1 MGYLIGFV
9 VLLIIFKL
17 SSRSGNPNS
26 STPQATDGSS
36 DNPQRSKA
44 QEMLDAI
51 ASSMTVGIYC
61 AMGDGNLD
69 NRELATL
76 RSWKAEFVKKV
87 PEEIAA
93 NIERAMESEIRL
105 SLKGVSEDRLHSAC
119 VRQQALPVELRCMT
133 LGLAF
138 EIVAADRKVEPSEM
152 ACLKKV
158 ARLLDVPAETFRSLE
173 EKHLKPIQLVAAT
186 SGAANANEQEN
197 LLGIDPTW
205 PKDRKLSKLTSEFAK
220 YNARMQTA
228 RDDKT
233 RAQCRRML
241 EIIADLR
248 EEIMTGRKPN
258 RNPAPKPTPVVQTPA
273 RPAPR
278 PQANALPPPVGS
290 KDEILIGVNLNQ
302 TPRQRLAFLDAEEAR
317 WKGRM
322 TNQLPA
328 AALQRCES
336 ALQAIRRLR
345 NVYQAQL

>member
-17 SSRSGNPNS
+17 SSRSGNSNS
-26 STPQATDGSS
+26 PTVQADDEPSS
-36 DNPQRSKA
+36 NPQRNKA
-44 QEMLDAI
+44 QEMFDAL
-51 ASSMTVGIYC
+51 ASSMTVGVYC

-138 EIVAADRKVEPSEM
+138 EIVAADRKVEPSEL

-173 EKHLKPIQLVAAT
+173 EKHLKPIQLVAASSSST
-186 SGAANANEQEN
+186 
-197 LLGIDPTW
+197 
-205 PKDRKLSKLTSEFAK
+205 
-220 YNARMQTA
+220 
-228 RDDKT
+228 
-233 RAQCRRML
+233 
-241 EIIADLR
+241 
-248 EEIMTGRKPN
+248 
-258 RNPAPKPTPVVQTPA
+258 
-273 RPAPR
+273 
-278 PQANALPPPVGS
+278 
-290 KDEILIGVNLNQ
+290 
-302 TPRQRLAFLDAEEAR
+302 
-317 WKGRM
+317 
-322 TNQLPA
+322 
-328 AALQRCES
+328 
-336 ALQAIRRLR
+336 
-345 NVYQAQL
+345 

>member
-9 VLLIIFKL
+9 VLLIILKL
-17 SSRSGNPNS
+17 SSRSGNPDR
-26 STPQATDGSS
+26 STSKETGGARE
-36 DNPQRSKA
+36 NPHRSKA
-44 QEMLDAI
+44 QEMLDAL

-76 RSWKAEFVKKV
+76 RNWKAEFVKKA
-87 PEEIAA
+87 PDAIAA
-93 NIERAMESEIRL
+93 DVERAMESEIRR

-119 VRQQALPVELRCMT
+119 VEQHSLPVEFRCMT

-138 EIVAADRKVEPSEM
+138 EIVAADHKVEPSEL

-158 ARLLDVPAETFRSLE
+158 ARLLDVPAETYGSLE

-186 SGAANANEQEN
+186 SGAANATEQEN

-205 PKDRKLSKLTSEFAK
+205 SKDRKLSKLTSEFAK

-258 RNPAPKPTPVVQTPA
+258 RNPAPKPTQVAQTPA
-273 RPAPR
+273 RPAPK

-290 KDEILIGVNLNQ
+290 KDEILIGVNLNE

-322 TNQLPA
+322 SNQLPA

-336 ALQAIRRLR
+336 ALLAIRRLR